1 MLKLEEKLKRRAAR
15 CALKNLRRKDV
26 DDVFERSLYLF
37 PQNFRVVNYPREPVA
52 SFNPA
57 IVFYKNEEVHI
68 LPRLIFEYYTYVSS
82 IGITKKVPI
91 QKLIEGKIRN
101 LDVQVVLHPTFLW
114 EILGC
119 EDPRTQMVGE
129 QMLMLYTGKGLVQ
142 EGKRKERKDVLALA
156 NLDASFNV
164 KRKGFFKITWDGEEF
179 TPPSN
184 KDAAFLK
191 IGKDRASMLVRPEIG
206 GKRICWR
213 CEASLSNLTLDGK
226 TLEPVM
232 ANEPWEEKVGWST
245 NAVKLSSN
253 EYLVGWHGVLKEE
266 ESYKNGLAIVDEE
279 GALLAVSDYLLSP
292 KNLPEMYGD
301 KPLTIF
307 GCGLIIYKEYLI
319 WVGGI
324 SDYGIAVFKADLEKV
339 LEKVRWIR

>member
-1 MLKLEEKLKRRAAR
+1 MLKLEERLKRKATR

-26 DDVFERSLYLF
+26 DDVFERCLYLF
-37 PQNFRVVNYPREPVA
+37 PQNFKVVNYPRKPVA

-57 IVFYKNEEVHI
+57 VISCENEGVRI
-68 LPRLIFEYYTYVSS
+68 FPRLIFEYYTYVSS
-82 IGITKKVPI
+82 IGITKEVPI
-91 QKLIEGKIRN
+91 EKLIKGKIRS
-101 LDVQVVLHPTFLW
+101 LDAQVVLHPTFLW

-119 EDPRTQMVGE
+119 EDPRTQIVGG
-129 QMLMLYTGKGLVQ
+129 QMFILYTGKGLVH
-142 EGKRKERKDVLALA
+142 EKRRKERKDVLALA
-156 NLDASFNV
+156 NLDRSFNV
-164 KRKGFFKITWDGEEF
+164 KRKGFFKISWDGEEF
-179 TPPSN
+179 TPQSN

-191 IGKDRASMLVRPEIG
+191 VSRDKASMLVRPEIG

-253 EYLVGWHGVLKEE
+253 EYLVGWHGVLREE
-266 ESYKNGLAIVDEE
+266 ESYKNGLAVVDDE
-279 GALLAVSDYLLSP
+279 GGLLAVSDYLLSP
-292 KNLPEMYGD
+292 RSLPEMYGD

-307 GCGLIIYKEYLI
+307 GCGLMLYKEYLI

-324 SDYGIAVFKADLEKV
+324 SDYGIAIFRADLEKV
-339 LEKVRWIR
+339 LERVRWIR

>member
-1 MLKLEEKLKRRAAR
+1 MLKLEEKLKRKAAR

-26 DDVFERSLYLF
+26 DDVFERCLYLF
-37 PQNFRVVNYPREPVA
+37 PQNFKVVNYPREPVA

-57 IVFYKNEEVHI
+57 IILCRDEEIRI

-82 IGITKKVPI
+82 IGITGRI
-91 QKLIEGKIRN
+91 GIEKLVEGKVHSLN
-101 LDVQVVLHPTFLW
+101 VQVVLHPTFLW

-119 EDPRTQMVGE
+119 EDPRTQMVGG
-129 QMLMLYTGKGLVQ
+129 QMLMLYTGKGLVC
-142 EGKRKERKDVLALA
+142 ERDRKERKDVLALA
-156 NLDASFNV
+156 SLDSSFNV
-164 KRKGFFKITWDGEEF
+164 ERKGFFKISWDGKEF
-179 TPPSN
+179 TPQSN

-191 IGKDRASMLVRPEIG
+191 VNRDRASMLVRPEIG

-253 EYLVGWHGVLKEE
+253 EYLVGWHGVLREE
-266 ESYKNGLAIVDEE
+266 GSYKNGLAIVDED
-279 GALLAVSDYLLSP
+279 GVLLAVSDYLLSP
-292 KNLPEMYGD
+292 KSLPEMYGD